1 MTPLIHLVLGLLY
14 FVCIGLD
21 VAIFFVQIRLI
32 LLWKNVSWL
41 VPFDNVGR
49 PLVNSL
55 IRAASDLFRTKRPLS
70 QKGMLILVL
79 LALIIPESS
88 DSSIETR
95 LILQGPLCVG
105 NLPATRA
112 I

>member
-79 LALIIPESS
+79 LALII
-88 DSSIETR
+88 TR
-95 LILQGPLCVG
+95 IILIAVLRPG
-105 NLPATRA
+105 
-112 I
+112 